1 MKTTMLLVLGCVLLS
16 ATPSQSEPLTLE
28 KVARSYAVAQP
39 GLQTYRATIDTD
51 NTDQMLERMT
61 ANLPADA
68 PRPPAP
74 KLVKYWTRATERSLL
89 RDEGSNAIQLLQDR
103 VKRFPV
109 EFTIELRAFLL
120 PIDKAGERA
129 RLLEKSRIIRSENL
143 LGETRIESLSID
155 FSEPADLNGAFYGRG
170 LSIPQQRIKRLV
182 IDLDLGQET
191 VQRMEVTTSSGD
203 YLTAEFRHY
212 DIRGAKLLNE
222 VVITSPDGAVDDRFK
237 VRFDLVDGYWLPTR
251 MYHTYLKG
259 AELEKLYAKF
269 IDYEV
274 NVELPAEVR
283 QQLLP

>member
-1 MKTTMLLVLGCVLLS
+1 MKKPLLLVLGCVLLS
-16 ATPSQSEPLTLE
+16 ATPSRSEPLALE

-51 NTDQMLERMT
+51 NTDQILERMT

-74 KLVKYWTRATERSLL
+74 KLVKFWARATERTLL
-89 RDEGSNAIQLLQDR
+89 WDEESNAFQLMQDMD
-103 VKRFPV
+103 KRYPA
-109 EFTIELRAFLL
+109 EFSIELRSFLL

-155 FSEPADLNGAFYGRG
+155 FTEPADLNGAFYGRG
-170 LSIPQQRIKRLV
+170 LSIPQERIKRLV

-191 VQRMEVTTSSGD
+191 VRRMEVTTSSGD
-203 YLTAEFRHY
+203 FRTVEFRHY

-222 VVITSPDGAVDDRFK
+222 VLIASPDGAVDDRFK
-237 VRFDLVDGYWLPTR
+237 IRFDLVDGFWLPTR
-251 MYHTYLKG
+251 MYHTNLKG
-259 AELEKLYAKF
+259 TLQEKLYAKF

-274 NVELPAEVR
+274 NGELPAGVR